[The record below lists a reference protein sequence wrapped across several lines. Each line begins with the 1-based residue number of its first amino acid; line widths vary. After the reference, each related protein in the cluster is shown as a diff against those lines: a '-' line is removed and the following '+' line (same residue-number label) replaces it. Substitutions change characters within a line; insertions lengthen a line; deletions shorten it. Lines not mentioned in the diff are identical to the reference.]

1 MSVESE
7 VGAFFEI
14 LYQGGPYWKF
24 LGLTQVLAGIF
35 VLIPATSAIGALLFL
50 GIMMNIFF
58 ITISYNFA
66 LTPIITFLMLLGSIW
81 LVIWDFNHFRDLL
94 FQKEFNDRNRK
105 NSSIVSILPQPS
117 LANRFEKTIYTA
129 GTVSGL
135 MFFSML
141 RGLDMPA
148 GTGYVLFSICI
159 FCFLAA
165 IIFGIR
171 YGTPYRDS
179 KT

>member
-1 MSVESE
+1 M
-7 VGAFFEI
+7 
-14 LYQGGPYWKF
+14 
-24 LGLTQVLAGIF
+24 
-35 VLIPATSAIGALLFL
+35 
-50 GIMMNIFF
+50 
-58 ITISYNFA
+58 
-66 LTPIITFLMLLGSIW
+66 W

-135 MFFSML
+135 MFFGML

-148 GTGYVLFSICI
+148 GTGYVLLSICI